1 MNYNFWDLGNQSA
14 GTVVRVTLEGNAANV
29 RLMDSS
35 NYRSFQRGEQ
45 HRYFGGHYDRS
56 PVVLQVPNS
65 GHWFVVIDYGGY
77 AGSGRAAVQV
87 LSAAS

>member
-1 MNYNFWDLGNQSA
+1 MKYNFWDLGNQSA
-14 GTVVRVTLEGNAANV
+14 GSVVRVTLEGDAANV

-45 HRYFGGHYDRS
+45 HRFVGGNYGRS
-56 PVVLQVPNS
+56 PVVLEVPHV

-77 AGSGRAAVQV
+77 AGRGRAAVQV
-87 LSAAS
+87 LSNA